1 MHIGNSDPAG
11 FFHIPNFLD
20 FVIDF
25 LPSALHH
32 RPGVDFIF
40 QNPKYLNCLPLRM
53 SASFEATVIV
63 QTAQPFV
70 LAGGQHI
77 LAVQLFGNRLCAH
90 TFQFSAVDRTDNIC
104 CILVYH
110 QTVFVPFI
118 FAVAVDCIAT
128 DELSFAPFHVQLAAH
143 LDGNIP
149 AVGIVQKILERN
161 YYTVRITALG
171 ICIVIV
177 VIDSDEA
184 NPHHRENLFQILSHL
199 DVVTAKS
206 G

>member
-1 MHIGNSDPAG
+1 MHIWNSDPAG
-11 FFHIPNFLD
+11 FFHIPNLFD

-25 LPSALHH
+25 LPPALHH

-40 QNPKYLNCLPLRM
+40 QNPKYLNRLPLRM

-90 TFQFSAVDRTDNIC
+90 SFQFSAVDRTNNIR
-104 CILVYH
+104 CIIVYY
-110 QTVFVPFI
+110 QPILISFI
-118 FAVAVDCIAT
+118 FAITIDCIAA

-149 AVGIVQKILERN
+149 AVRIVQQILKWN
-161 YYTVRITALG
+161 HNVVRIAALSVR
-171 ICIVIV
+171 IIIV
-177 VIDSDEA
+177 VIDGDEA
-184 NPHHRENLFQILSHL
+184 NPHHREDLFQILSHL
-199 DVVTAKS
+199 NVVTAKS

>member
-1 MHIGNSDPAG
+1 MPRS
-11 FFHIPNFLD
+11 
-20 FVIDF
+20 
-25 LPSALHH
+25 
-32 RPGVDFIF
+32 
-40 QNPKYLNCLPLRM
+40 PL
-53 SASFEATVIV
+53 
-63 QTAQPFV
+63 
-70 LAGGQHI
+70 
-77 LAVQLFGNRLCAH
+77 
-90 TFQFSAVDRTDNIC
+90 
-104 CILVYH
+104 
-110 QTVFVPFI
+110 
-118 FAVAVDCIAT
+118 AT

-184 NPHHRENLFQILSHL
+184 NSHHRENLFQILSHL

>member
-11 FFHIPNFLD
+11 FFHIPNFFD
-20 FVIDF
+20 FVIDL
-25 LPSALHH
+25 LPPALHH
-32 RPGVDFIF
+32 RSSVDFIF
-40 QNPKYLNCLPLRM
+40 QNPKHLNCLPLCM
-53 SASFEATVIV
+53 SASFKATVIV

-70 LAGGQHI
+70 LAGSQYI
-77 LAVQLFGNRLCAH
+77 LTVQLFGNRLCAH

-149 AVGIVQKILERN
+149 AVGIVQQILERN
-161 YYTVRITALG
+161 HNAVRLATLG
-171 ICIVIV
+171 VRIVIV
-177 VIDSDEA
+177 VIDGNEA
-184 NPHHRENLFQILSHL
+184 NPHHGKNLFQILSHL